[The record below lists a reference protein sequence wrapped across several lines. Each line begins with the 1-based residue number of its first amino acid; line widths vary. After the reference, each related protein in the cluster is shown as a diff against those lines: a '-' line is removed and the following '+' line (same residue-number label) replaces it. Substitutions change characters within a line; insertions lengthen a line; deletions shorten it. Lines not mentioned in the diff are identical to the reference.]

1 MTFEPDHVL
10 IFTDLDGTVLDHDS
24 YSPTPADRFI
34 AELDPERAT
43 VIPVTS
49 KTRAEVAALLWDIAP
64 LKVYVTENGSAIHAP
79 DGFPWAA
86 DSESQIHFPGMT
98 HEQILSR
105 LESAEPQL
113 RSHFRGF
120 SDMTAKQIAAE
131 TGLDL
136 QRAYKAKA
144 REASEPFLWT
154 GSAAN
159 LDRFRDVMGA
169 QGLKIQ
175 RGGRF
180 CHLTGPCGKAD
191 AMDWIVSHYKS
202 SRPDR
207 RIMTVALGDGPNDL
221 DMIESADRGV
231 IIPNP
236 GGAAIRS
243 DRSSVITAAKAGPE
257 GWVEVMQQILDK
269 PDSANDRKH

>member
-1 MTFEPDHVL
+1 MTIDPDHVL

-24 YSPTPADRFI
+24 YSPEPADQFI
-34 AELDPERAT
+34 AALDPARAT

-64 LKVYVTENGSAIHAP
+64 LKIYVTENGSAIHAP

-86 DSESQIHFPGMT
+86 DSESQIYFPGIS
-98 HEQILSR
+98 HEQILSG
-105 LESAEPQL
+105 LESVEPQL
-113 RSHFRGF
+113 RIHFRGF

-144 REASEPFLWT
+144 REATEPFLWT
-154 GSAAN
+154 GSAAS
-159 LDRFRDVMGA
+159 LDRFRDVMEA

-180 CHLTGPCGKAD
+180 HHLTGQCGKVD
-191 AMDWIVSHYKS
+191 AMDWIVRHYKS
-202 SRPDR
+202 SSPDR

-221 DMIESADRGV
+221 DMIEAANRGV
-231 IIPNP
+231 IVPNP

-243 DRSSVITAAKAGPE
+243 DRPSVVTATKAGPE
-257 GWVEVMQQILDK
+257 GWVEAMQQILDK
-269 PDSANDRKH
+269 PYSANDRKH